1 MFGSILVIVVLQVS
15 NISYEGHAK
24 RVSTFKEVNL
34 CLTKEFIT
42 KIKKA
47 ILSDSPF
54 MK

>member
-1 MFGSILVIVVLQVS
+1 MFGSILIMVFLQIS

-24 RVSTFKEVNL
+24 RVSSFKELSL

-47 ILSDSPF
+47 IP
-54 MK
+54 